1 LASLWGRQQ
10 LAVGEQVGE
19 LFLLAGVAD
28 EALTAGRPATMKEGV
43 VGVERFA
50 VDVPQATLDD
60 LDARLARTRWP
71 GELDGAGWED
81 GTSPAFLQ
89 ELVGW
94 WQTGFDWRAQEAAI
108 NRFPQF
114 RATVDGI
121 GLHFVHVRG
130 KGPAPLPLVLTHGW
144 PSTFYELLP
153 LVPLLTDPTSYG
165 GDPADAF
172 DVVIPSLPGYGFSDP
187 LQGRGSSN
195 RVPKLWVQLMGKVL
209 GYERF
214 GAHGGDIGAMV
225 ANRLAL
231 EHPEP
236 LVGIHVTRAAD
247 PYVGPGAAPLTP
259 AEQALLAA
267 RARWHEAEGGY
278 VHLQRTRPQT
288 LAYGLADSPVGLA
301 AWILEK
307 WQAWSDCD
315 GQVERR
321 FTKDELLTTVMLYW
335 VTGTIGPSFRFH
347 RDWALGAGSLPQA
360 LAEALANRAE
370 VPPGVVRPLALGERI
385 QVPAAVTLF
394 DYHCPRE
401 WAERAYGD
409 LRRFTDMPRGGHF
422 TAMEEPELLAQD
434 LRGFFR
440 GLR

>member
-1 LASLWGRQQ
+1 
-10 LAVGEQVGE
+10 
-19 LFLLAGVAD
+19 
-28 EALTAGRPATMKEGV
+28 

-50 VDVPQATLDD
+50 VDVSQATLDD

-153 LVPLLTDPTSYG
+153 LVPLLTDPAGHG

-195 RVPKLWVQLMGKVL
+195 RVPKLWVQLMSKVL
-209 GYERF
+209 GYKRF

-231 EHPEP
+231 EHPER

-247 PYVGPGAAPLTP
+247 PYVGPGAAPLTI

-278 VHLQRTRPQT
+278 VHRQRTRPQT

-321 FTKDELLTTVMLYW
+321 FTKDQLLTTVMLYW

-347 RDWALGAGSLPQA
+347 RDWALGSGSLPQA
-360 LAEALANRAE
+360 LAEALADRAE
-370 VPPGVVRPLALGERI
+370 VPPWVVRPLALRRAHPGPGRGDA
-385 QVPAAVTLF
+385 VRLPLSPGVGPSGPMVTCAASPTCPAAATSRPWRSPS
-394 DYHCPRE
+394 CWPRTCAGSSGPAVVACS
-401 WAERAYGD
+401 WVAW
-409 LRRFTDMPRGGHF
+409 PQRGAAGVSP
-422 TAMEEPELLAQD
+422 AVDA
-434 LRGFFR
+434 
-440 GLR
+440 